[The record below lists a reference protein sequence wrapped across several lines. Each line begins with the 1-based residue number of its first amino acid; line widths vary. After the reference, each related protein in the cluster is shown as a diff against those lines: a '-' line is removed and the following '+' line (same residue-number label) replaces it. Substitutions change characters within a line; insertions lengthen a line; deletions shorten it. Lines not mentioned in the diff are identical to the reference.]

1 MSSRGDQIRHY
12 ISFIIYYIF
21 NYILYDILCLIWSP
35 RELVV
40 GEHDVVETG
49 GAVDQNSDPFVLG
62 RDLDTSGHLIVDIDS
77 GITSGH
83 RPGFDMEN

>member
-1 MSSRGDQIRHY
+1 M
-12 ISFIIYYIF
+12 
-21 NYILYDILCLIWSP
+21 
-35 RELVV
+35 
-40 GEHDVVETG
+40 
-49 GAVDQNSDPFVLG
+49 DQNSDPFVLG